1 MEKIENITK
10 EALIKSM
17 VAFIKD
23 WSMRIGE
30 RTNLNLPIEHSN
42 WMCGMGPH
50 QKWSHTE
57 ITLDNKSYIFKDK
70 EITEEEFIYL
80 LNKALEKSG
89 VNGKVFYD
97 VYGDG
102 YWGEKQYIFRRLEIF
117 AKPCKEFNELNK
129 LFKKCGSKTLGDL
142 DVFSVEICGKRSSYS
157 DYGKYH
163 YLCHNPK
170 MCLSIIDY
178 IKTNKGRNGV
188 VRVEVR
194 DYLDHGDDCDYRIAQ
209 YQESEWYGKRG
220 NNLILT
226 IKAGKQKKEY
236 QYKFVI

>member
-10 EALIKSM
+10 EGLITSM

-30 RTNLNLPIEHSN
+30 RTNLNLPIEYSN
-42 WMCGMGPH
+42 WMCGMGLH
-50 QKWSHTE
+50 KKWSHTE
-57 ITLDNKSYIFKDK
+57 ITLDDKSYIFKDK
-70 EITEEEFIYL
+70 EITEEDFIHL

-97 VYGDG
+97 VCGDG
-102 YWGEKQYIFRRLEIF
+102 YWCEKQYIFRRLEIF

-129 LFKKCGSKTLGDL
+129 LFKKYASKTLGDL

-157 DYGKYH
+157 DCGEYH
-163 YLCHNPK
+163 YLCHNAK
-170 MCLSIIDY
+170 KCLSIIEY
-178 IKTNKGRNGV
+178 IKANKGRNGV
-188 VRVEVR
+188 VSFSVN
-194 DYLDHGDDCDYRIAQ
+194 DYLDHGDETDYKIAQ

-220 NNLILT
+220 NNLT
-226 IKAGKQKKEY
+226 IVIKCGRNKKDY
-236 QYKFVI
+236 SNDFVI